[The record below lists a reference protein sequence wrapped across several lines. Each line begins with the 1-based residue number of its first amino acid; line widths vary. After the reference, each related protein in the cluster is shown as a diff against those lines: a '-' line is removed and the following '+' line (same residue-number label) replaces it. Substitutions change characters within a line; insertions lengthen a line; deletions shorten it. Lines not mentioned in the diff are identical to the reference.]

1 MEDWGGPSTFP
12 HYAIGWAWA
21 GDHAVPVDQA
31 DRVPLRRNHERI
43 RQGIPPRQGPG
54 LARGMRDAAT
64 HHAPGIQIAHSL
76 IL

>member
-1 MEDWGGPSTFP
+1 MAEGRIPTTQPFVFSADEGADVGMDGET
-12 HYAIGWAWA
+12 
-21 GDHAVPVDQA
+21 AVSNDY
-31 DRVPLRRNHERI
+31 I